1 MVNPENMVQ
10 KTMIILLICSCSINI
25 GCDNSSGNKELL
37 NLIISFAYSNS
48 LSGFLIS
55 ENETKQISF
64 KEITDSILILKK
76 QGMNIECI
84 DENGNNAAHL
94 LLLNSSDPAF
104 ALRGYVTDDEIVHSQ
119 MAEDSVLLLKW
130 LLKKGID
137 INASNNQGWT
147 LLHYAIHKNFI
158 DIADYLIREG
168 ADVNAKLN
176 DYALFPDY
184 DTSYGGF
191 TPLMLTID
199 GSVWNYPLF
208 CILLEN
214 GSDPNFLF
222 PLSRHPKDYKD
233 SLVPG
238 LKYIQQS
245 YNQEK
250 KIFMDTLLE
259 SGK

>member
-1 MVNPENMVQ
+1 MIQ
-10 KTMIILLICSCSINI
+10 KTMIILLVYFCSINI
-25 GCDNSSGNKELL
+25 GCMNSNNEML
-37 NLIISFAYSNS
+37 NSVISFAHSNN
-48 LSGFLIS
+48 LSGFLIT
-55 ENETKQISF
+55 EDKKKKLSF
-64 KEITDSILILKK
+64 KEITDSILILEK
-76 QGMNIECI
+76 QGINIDCI
-84 DENGNNAAHL
+84 DKNENNAAHL
-94 LLLNSSDPAF
+94 LLLFSSDPQF
-104 ALRGYVTDDEIVHSQ
+104 ALRGYVTDDEIVYSQ
-119 MAEDSVLLLKW
+119 MAEESVLLLKW
-130 LLKKGID
+130 LLTHGID
-137 INASNNQGWT
+137 INERNNQGWT

-158 DIADYLIREG
+158 HIADYLIKNG

-222 PLSRHPKDYKD
+222 PLSRHPGDYED

-245 YNQEK
+245 YNQDK
-250 KIFMDTLLE
+250 KSFIETLLE
-259 SGK
+259 AMK